1 MQRLEDE
8 DEWTIKVKL
17 DDRDTTESTVEV
29 EVRAII
35 VEVIRKSSSQRVMK
49 TCQPVMQDA
58 RWDIEH
64 GGKERKTKRE
74 EQQTYREKNQGALY
88 ARTLSFKNS
97 KRAGTVVAERLVISS
112 IQ

>member
-1 MQRLEDE
+1 VRIDRATYWTFGYCSKPTGVQRLEDE

-58 RWDIEH
+58 R
-64 GGKERKTKRE
+64 
-74 EQQTYREKNQGALY
+74 
-88 ARTLSFKNS
+88 
-97 KRAGTVVAERLVISS
+97 
-112 IQ
+112 